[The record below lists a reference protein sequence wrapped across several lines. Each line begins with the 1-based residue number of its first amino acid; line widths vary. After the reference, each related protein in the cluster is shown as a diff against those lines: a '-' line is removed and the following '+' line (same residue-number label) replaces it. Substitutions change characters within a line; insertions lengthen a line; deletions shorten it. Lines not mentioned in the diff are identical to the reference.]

1 MNNKGQAAM
10 VGLMIGV
17 MVFMV
22 AMLFIAPLADVIDQA
37 REGDDS
43 NPLDYGLDCDESE
56 GSITDG
62 QKATCLVVDLILP
75 YFIAVVLAVGAGYIS
90 ARFV

>member
-22 AMLFIAPLADVIDQA
+22 AMLFIAPLADVIDEA
-37 REGDDS
+37 RAADQ
-43 NPLDYGLDCDESE
+43 LDCSNA
-56 GSITDG
+56 SISDG

>member
-22 AMLFIAPLADVIDQA
+22 AMIFIAPLADVIDEA
-37 REGDDS
+37 RAADQ
-43 NPLDYGLDCDESE
+43 LDCSN
-56 GSITDG
+56 STISDG

>member
-10 VGLMIGV
+10 VGLIIGV
-17 MVFMV
+17 MVFML
-22 AMLFIAPLADVIDQA
+22 AMLFIAPIADVIDESRAVDQ
-37 REGDDS
+37 
-43 NPLDYGLDCDESE
+43 LDCSN
-56 GSITDG
+56 GSISDG